1 MIIDTHTHIGTGERL
16 TDTYQVDQSL
26 DLLLS
31 SMAEAGVDRS
41 CVMTVAYA
49 DYQEGNREIHEA
61 VRAHPDRLIGF
72 ARANLG
78 DRARAE
84 AQIRRCFEEYGFR
97 GLKIHHGLGDGF
109 PTRWLMELLREYR
122 WPLLLHT
129 PANPETIDAMA
140 HLARGYPEVPVI
152 LGHMGGFGTYW
163 PVYVKA
169 CALEAK
175 EVDNLYLDTAFQYMY
190 QWVRI
195 AVDICGPGK
204 VLFGSDGPIFHP
216 ALSLTVIGLCHFSDA
231 ERTLLLGGN
240 AERLL
245 RLDES

>member
-1 MIIDTHTHIGTGERL
+1 MVIDAHTHIGRGERL
-16 TDTYQVDQSL
+16 ADTYQVDQSV
-26 DLLLS
+26 DLLVS
-31 SMAEAGVDRS
+31 AMAEAGVDKS

-49 DYQEGNREIHEA
+49 DYEEGNKEVHEA

-109 PTRWLMELLREYR
+109 PTRWLMALLQEYR

-140 HLARGYPEVPVI
+140 HLARTYPGVPVI
-152 LGHMGGFGTYW
+152 LGHMGGLGTFW

-175 EVDNLYLDTAFQYMY
+175 QIANLHLDTAFQYMY
-190 QWVRI
+190 QWVRLAADI
-195 AVDICGPGK
+195 AGPEK
-204 VLFGSDGPIFHP
+204 LLFGSDGPIFHP
-216 ALSLTVIGLCHFSDA
+216 ALSLKVIDLCRFPDSQRA
-231 ERTLLLGGN
+231 LILGGN
-240 AERLL
+240 AQRLL